1 MNITNRGADVKSFL
15 IFFPFIFNRPWGGG
29 IITGSVCILLGIC
42 QVKNKTLD
50 KIKWE
55 KVVDSGS

>member
-1 MNITNRGADVKSFL
+1 MSSDFF

-42 QVKNKTLD
+42 QVKNNALD
-50 KIKWE
+50 KIKWD